1 MLEIELTF
9 PSGRFH
15 ATPWDHHVNE
25 GVVEWPPSPWRLLRA
40 LMATWYLKSTAEE
53 SERTD
58 EEEDA
63 LRSLIWSL
71 AGEPPEYVLPAGVP
85 AHTRHYMPLFRG
97 KTTKVFDTFLDV
109 GQQPVVIRWPEADLA
124 HAERA
129 LLARLVRRLGYL
141 GRAESWVEGKV
152 RAEAGGEVADVVP
165 AEAGDQEVGEQA
177 GEAEIV
183 RVLAPMPGSEYAS
196 WRAAEISRRE
206 AASLEDKQARARTR
220 GKAPEKQKLTAKD
233 RQKVSAQVPE
243 TLFEA
248 LQADTGDL
256 RKAGWSAP
264 PGSRWLDYRRPA
276 GKISARPVPRPPRKD
291 AEPKRTVARYALASA
306 VLPRLTEA
314 LKVAEKVR
322 EGLMSRGGA
331 VPVFSG
337 KDSDGRPLRGH
348 RHAFILPEANGRQG
362 RLTHVTVYA
371 EKGFEPKALGALHRL
386 PKVWG
391 HGGHDIQTVLIGVG
405 TRDTFAGE
413 DLDAGEC
420 PLLVKSRVW
429 VSRTPFV
436 PTRHPKSTRAGKPK
450 LDHRGLQIGS
460 PEHDLHRLL
469 TELRPD
475 DPLPD
480 PVGVE
485 PTAGTYL
492 GGKAVRWSAFRTQRK
507 KGEGRRASGIGY
519 GFRIEFPQPVPGP
532 IAVGYGAHFG
542 LGVFVPLIHP
552 FRPLEDRA

>member
-53 SERTD
+53 QERAA
-58 EEEDA
+58 EEEER
-63 LRSLIWSL
+63 LRSLIWRL

-85 AHTRHYMPLFRG
+85 AHTRHYMPLYRDA
-97 KTTKVFDTFLDV
+97 TTKVFDTFLDV
-109 GQQPVVIRWPEADLA
+109 GEAPLVIRWSEVDLA
-124 HAERA
+124 HAERT
-129 LLARLVRRLGYL
+129 LLTRLVRRLGYL
-141 GRAESWVEGKV
+141 GRAESWVEGRV
-152 RAEAGGEVADVVP
+152 RADAGGEFADVVP
-165 AEAGDQEVGEQA
+165 VGAGDEEASEQG

-183 RVLAPMPGSEYAS
+183 RVLAPMPGSDYAS
-196 WRAAEISRRE
+196 WRAAEIGRRE
-206 AASLEDKQARARTR
+206 AERLAEKRVRAGAR

-233 RQKVSAQVPE
+233 REKVATQLPE

-248 LQADTGDL
+248 LQVDTGDL
-256 RKAGWSAP
+256 RKAGWSSP
-264 PGSRWLDYRRPA
+264 PGSRWLDYRRPV
-276 GKISARPVPRPPRKD
+276 GKISARPAPRHARKD
-291 AEPKRTVARYALASA
+291 AEAKRTVARFALASA

-314 LKVAEKVR
+314 VPVAERVR

-331 VPVFSG
+331 VSVFSG
-337 KDSDGRPLRGH
+337 KDDDGRPLRGH
-348 RHAFILPEANGRQG
+348 RHAFILPEANGRHGQ
-362 RLTHVTVYA
+362 LTHVTVFA
-371 EKGFEPKALGALHRL
+371 ERGFEPKALSALHRL

-405 TRDTFAGE
+405 TRETFAGE

-420 PLLVKSRVW
+420 PLLVESKVW

-436 PTRHPKSTRAGKPK
+436 PTRHPKATRAGEPK
-450 LDHRGLQIGS
+450 LDRGLQIGS
-460 PEHDLHRLL
+460 PEHDLLRLL
-469 TELRPD
+469 RELRPD
-475 DPLPD
+475 DPLPE
-480 PVGVE
+480 PVRAQR
-485 PTAGTYL
+485 TDGTHL

-507 KGEGRRASGIGY
+507 KGEGRRASGLGY
-519 GFRIEFPQPVPGP
+519 GFRIEFPRPVAGP

-542 LGVFVPLIHP
+542 LGLFVPLIDP
-552 FRPLEDRA
+552 MRPVEHR